1 MHRGRRAFVVV
12 MDACGI
18 GALPD
23 AGDYGDAGTNTLA
36 HVAERAG
43 GLDVP
48 TLASLGLGTICP
60 LAGVAPS
67 ARPAVHGRLHPLGP
81 GKDSTTGHWELMG
94 ASVPHAPVYPDGFPP
109 DVIAAFERATGR
121 RVVCNAAVEGLQA
134 IEKHGEHHLRTG
146 DLIVYTSQDSVFQ
159 VAAHTGVVPE
169 VELYEHCRAAR
180 AILAGPHAVSRVIAR
195 PFEGTPG
202 GFRRTAG
209 RRDFALAP
217 PARTYLDELRDRG
230 VDVHSVGKVSDLFG
244 GHGFSHNHGG
254 ADNATAIEIL
264 DRLEAELD
272 EGFVFANL
280 IDTDQLYGHRKDV
293 SGFARAL
300 ATIDAAVARWL
311 AARRPGDLIVVTADH
326 GCDPAH
332 PGTDHTREYA
342 PLVATFDGAPSA
354 RVDGPLAR
362 VGATVLRWL
371 AGLDSALPGEPFV
384 SA

>member
-1 MHRGRRAFVVV
+1 

-43 GLDVP
+43 GLEVP
-48 TLASLGLGTICP
+48 TLASLGLGTTCRLP
-60 LAGVAPS
+60 GVAPS
-67 ARPAVHGRLHPLGP
+67 ERPAIHGRLHPLGP
-81 GKDSTTGHWELMG
+81 GKDSTTGHWEMMG
-94 ASVPHAPVYPDGFPP
+94 ASVPIAPVYPDGFPP
-109 DVIAAFERATGR
+109 DVIAAFARATGR
-121 RVVCNAAVEGLQA
+121 GVVCNAAVEGLQA
-134 IEKHGEHHLRTG
+134 IDEHGAHHLRTG

-159 VAAHTGVVPE
+159 VAAHTRVVPE
-169 VELYEHCRAAR
+169 SELYEHCRAAR
-180 AILAGPHAVSRVIAR
+180 EILTGPRAVSRVIAR
-195 PFEGTPG
+195 PFEGEPG
-202 GFRRTAG
+202 AFRRTAG

-217 PARTYLDELRDRG
+217 PARTYLDELREAG

-244 GHGFSHNHGG
+244 GRGFSHSHGG
-254 ADNATAIEIL
+254 ADNSAAIAIL
-264 DRLEAELD
+264 DRLAADLD

-293 SGFARAL
+293 TGFARAL
-300 ATIDAAVARWL
+300 AAIDVALARWL
-311 AARRPGDLIVVTADH
+311 AARRTGDLIVVTADH

-342 PLVATFDGAPSA
+342 PLLATFDGAPSV
-354 RVDGPLAR
+354 RVDGPLAS
-362 VGATVLRWL
+362 VGASVLRWL
-371 AGLDSALPGEPFV
+371 AGRSSSLPGEPFL

>member
-1 MHRGRRAFVVV
+1 VHSRRRAFVVV

-23 AGDYGDAGTNTLA
+23 AADYGDADTNTLA
-36 HVAERAG
+36 HVAEAAG

-48 TLASLGLGTICP
+48 TLASLGLGGVAP
-60 LAGVAPS
+60 LAGVPPAD
-67 ARPAVHGRLHPLGP
+67 RPAVHGRLHPLGP
-81 GKDSTTGHWELMG
+81 GKDSTTGHWEMMG

-109 DVIAAFERATGR
+109 DVIGAFEHATGR

-134 IEKHGEHHLRTG
+134 IDEHGGHHLRTG

-159 VAAHTGVVPE
+159 VAAHTEVVPE
-169 VELYEHCRAAR
+169 TVLYEYCRAAR
-180 AILAGPHAVSRVIAR
+180 AILTGPHAVSRVIAR
-195 PFEGTPG
+195 PFEGAPG
-202 GFRRTAG
+202 AFRRTAG
-209 RRDFALAP
+209 RRDLALAP
-217 PARTYLDELRDRG
+217 PARTYLDELRDAG
-230 VDVHSVGKVSDLFG
+230 VEVHSVGKVSDLFG
-244 GHGFSHNHGG
+244 GRGFDHSHGG
-254 ADNATAIEIL
+254 ADNAAAIAVI
-264 DRLEAELD
+264 DRLATDLD

-300 ATIDAAVARWL
+300 ATIDAALARWL

-332 PGTDHTREYA
+332 PGTDHTREHA
-342 PLVATFDGAPSA
+342 PLLATFDGVSPA
-354 RVDGPLAR
+354 RADGPLAS
-362 VGATVLRWL
+362 VGASVLQWL
-371 AGLDSALPGEPFV
+371 TRRESPLPGEPFV